1 MGGLLE
7 DMTILVTGGTGKT
20 GRRIADRLR
29 ALDLPVRVGSRSGTP
44 PFAWDDR
51 STWGPALDG
60 ARAVYL
66 SYYPDLAFPGA
77 LEDVRA
83 FTARAAEAGAERLVL
98 LSGRGEELAEAAEQV
113 VRESG
118 LAWTILRCAWFM
130 QNFSEGYLREPVVSG
145 VIAVPAGDVAEPF
158 VDCDDIAD
166 VAVAALTAPGHAGRL
181 YELTGPRLLTFADV
195 AAELAKAT
203 GRDVT
208 YVPVAA
214 EEYVA
219 AAVAHGVPEEEA
231 GLLASLFTEILD
243 GRNAS
248 PADGVRAAL
257 GRPARD
263 FADFARDN
271 AEAWVTSG

>member
-1 MGGLLE
+1 
-7 DMTILVTGGTGKT
+7 
-20 GRRIADRLR
+20 
-29 ALDLPVRVGSRSGTP
+29 
-44 PFAWDDR
+44 
-51 STWGPALDG
+51 
-60 ARAVYL
+60 
-66 SYYPDLAFPGA
+66 
-77 LEDVRA
+77 
-83 FTARAAEAGAERLVL
+83 
-98 LSGRGEELAEAAEQV
+98 
-113 VRESG
+113 
-118 LAWTILRCAWFM
+118 M

-243 GRNAS
+243 GRNAW